1 MHGEKSSSLAIM
13 ISIAIVGGLW
23 YGYAQNLLG
32 VRAYVEKNYLPKQP
46 KNAYNLAYDPND
58 PYADLRNT
66 KDLELPA
73 TGNKDI
79 VVKHLAYTLSY
90 NEEHEQANWVA
101 YRLESKNLDGKT
113 KRNSDFRP
121 DPAIQQRSALPDDY
135 KASGYDRG
143 HLAPSGDFKFS
154 AQANSETFLMSNI
167 SPQVHAFNEGV
178 WRVLEETLRDWVRK
192 DKVYYIVTG
201 PVLQGKLKKIG
212 KQNKV
217 SVPDYYFKI
226 VLCLEKEPKAIAFL
240 MKNEASDAPLKSFV
254 TSIDKIEELTGI
266 DFFPVLPDELE
277 DKLESNIIVTQWFK
291 K

>member
-1 MHGEKSSSLAIM
+1 MHGEKSSSLAVM

-46 KNAYNLAYDPND
+46 KNAYDLAYDPND
-58 PYADLRNT
+58 TYAELRNM

-73 TGNKDI
+73 TSNKDI

-90 NEEHEQANWVA
+90 NEDHEQANWVA

-178 WRVLEETLRDWVRK
+178 WRALEEALRDWVRK
-192 DKVYYIVTG
+192 DKIYYIVTG

-266 DFFPVLPDELE
+266 DFFPALPDELE